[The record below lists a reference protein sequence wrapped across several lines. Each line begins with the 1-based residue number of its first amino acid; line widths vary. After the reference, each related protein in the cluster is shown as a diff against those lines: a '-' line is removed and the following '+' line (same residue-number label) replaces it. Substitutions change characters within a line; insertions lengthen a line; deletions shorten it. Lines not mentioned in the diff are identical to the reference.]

1 MKNTQARS
9 LIEGKGSPVTV
20 IIVNWN
26 AGLALQKCI
35 EHLLQQTHSPEL
47 IYVVDNASTDDSLA
61 TIRNISCVEIIELDE
76 NVGFAKGNNIAL
88 KKVTTPYVALLNPD
102 AFPEPQWL
110 ERLLESIES
119 HPDAASIGSLQLMH
133 DDQNKIDGVGDCYH
147 ISGLMW
153 RKKHGKKIR
162 NEDLYEKEIFS
173 PCAAAAL
180 YRLDALLA
188 VGAFEESFFCYCE
201 DVDLGF
207 RLRNSGYT
215 SWYAPLAKVSHVGSM
230 TSGGQDSDF
239 AIYYGHRNLVWVYF
253 RNMPLSLLLISLPLH
268 IAANLLAIAFFSL
281 RGRSSIIFKSKI
293 DALRKLPEILKQRK
307 KIQSQRIISPFKL
320 LSSIHF
326 KK

>member
-1 MKNTQARS
+1 MKNNQAKP
-9 LIEGKGSPVTV
+9 LIEGAVSPVTV

-26 AGLALQKCI
+26 AGSALKKCI

-47 IYVVDNASTDDSLA
+47 VYVVDNASTDDSLA
-61 TIRNISCVEIIELDE
+61 AIRNIGCVEIIELDE

-110 ERLLESIES
+110 EKLLESIES
-119 HPDAASIGSLQLMH
+119 HPDSASIGSLQLMH

-153 RKKHGKKIR
+153 RKKHGKKIG

-180 YRLDALLA
+180 YRLDALQA

-207 RLRNSGYT
+207 RLRINGYT
-215 SWYAPLAKVSHVGSM
+215 SWYAPLAKVSHIGSM

-253 RNMPLSLLLISLPLH
+253 RNMPLILLLLSLPLH
-268 IAANLLAIAFFSL
+268 IAANLLAIAFFSVK
-281 RGRSSIIFKSKI
+281 GRSSIIFKSKM
-293 DALRKLPEILKQRK
+293 DALRQLPEILKQRK
-307 KIQSQRIISPFKL
+307 KIQQDRRASL
-320 LSSIHF
+320 LNIFSSINF
-326 KK
+326 RK